1 MKNNALYLLFVLAVA
16 CILITSC
23 KNSESDSKTKKNN
36 QTANVE
42 DFIAVIPELE
52 NITVNDMYLY
62 NNHAYLVSDKSCTIF
77 DLTTKEAV
85 QHPFGGSAIC
95 VDADYIYISTT
106 ETCSL
111 TLYSAQ
117 DFSAVKTAALDI
129 PQNAV
134 ERICRMLPMK
144 QSILFEVSYLN
155 DAEFSESHIF
165 EYHLDKQTVTDHTA
179 YFKGN
184 DSYALVKSMDA
195 KDENT
200 IVFVTIANMS
210 FANTIFKSY
219 TYNLKTQTV
228 QNEFIFDFTP
238 SYSAYD
244 ALSNSYIYSE
254 DSYTLKRYQPDS
266 DEKTLLTALTK
277 EEIGESSHIDSFLL
291 SGGSIFIFKNS
302 ANLLC
307 AADINAE
314 KNSLHI
320 LAYESIWDFDLQ
332 TVVEQFEKQYQ
343 TNVTITYY
351 DSSVLKDR
359 LRTKLLFQGD
369 DFDIVFVDN
378 PTEENFLS
386 SVINYKL
393 FAPLNEKKEITANF
407 EKMYS
412 GVSEMLSADGAII
425 GVPYHIEI
433 NSLIKCNDMSPLK
446 QPLDFRPSF
455 STVWELCE
463 QFAQE
468 ENYVVFSDSYHIN
481 PWILRMIQDQINAS
495 ALDQKALANFL
506 TTVKTYYD
514 RGVLFGSD
522 LNFYPKSS
530 RTPLLSGMN
539 DIFSTMITSSLPYES
554 PESGIFCDPSE
565 QITHVV
571 LHGLAMINRYAANI
585 DLAYD
590 FIAFMTEE
598 EFLYSTNMSG
608 GIYRFT
614 LLGNQPEK
622 NTIYSSLSPDKRAL
636 FSVLPQLFENACI
649 FTYDYTLLSAY
660 ILDNLLEDFYSG
672 KLSPDDMAKNIITFV
687 EYTYFE

>member
-1 MKNNALYLLFVLAVA
+1 MKKHAFCLLFILTIA

-23 KNSESDSKTKKNN
+23 KNSESNSKAKKNSP
-36 QTANVE
+36 TATAE

-52 NITVNDMYLY
+52 NITVNDIYLY
-62 NNHAYLVSDKSCTIF
+62 GNSAYLVSNDSCTVF

-95 VDADYIYISTT
+95 VDANYIYISTT
-106 ETCSL
+106 EARSL
-111 TLYSAQ
+111 TLYSVQ
-117 DFSAVKTAALDI
+117 DFSVVKTAALDI
-129 PQNAV
+129 PQDAI

-165 EYHLDKQTVTDHTA
+165 EYHLDKQTITDHTA

-184 DSYALVKSMDA
+184 DSYAMVKSMDA

-200 IVFVTIANMS
+200 VVFVTIANMS

-219 TYNLKTQTV
+219 TYNLKKQTV
-228 QNEFIFDFTP
+228 QNECILDFIP

-244 ALSNSYIYSE
+244 PLSNSYIYSE
-254 DSYTLKRYQPDS
+254 DSYTLKRYQPDNN
-266 DEKTLLTALTK
+266 EITLLTAFTK
-277 EEIGESSHIDSFLL
+277 EALGETSHIDSFLL
-291 SGGSIFIFKNS
+291 SGGSVFLYKNS

-307 AADINAE
+307 AADINV
-314 KNSLHI
+314 KKDTLHI
-320 LAYESIWDFDLQ
+320 LAYESIWDFDIQ

-351 DSSVLKDR
+351 DSAVLKDR
-359 LRTKLLFQGD
+359 LRTKLLSQGD

-378 PTEENFLS
+378 PTEENFLT

-412 GVSEMLSADGAII
+412 GVSEMISADGAII

-433 NSLIKCNDMSPLK
+433 NGLLQCNDASPLK
-446 QPLDFRPSF
+446 QPLDFRPSY
-455 STVWELCE
+455 SQIWELCE

-468 ENYVVFSDSYHIN
+468 ENYVVFSDSYHVN
-481 PWILRMIQDQINAS
+481 PWILRMIQDQINAG
-495 ALDQKALANFL
+495 ALDQKALADFL
-506 TTVKTYYD
+506 STVKTYYD
-514 RGVLFGSD
+514 KGALFGSD
-522 LNFYPKSS
+522 FNSNSKNS
-530 RTPLLSGMN
+530 RTPLLSNING
-539 DIFSTMITSSLPYES
+539 IFSTIMSSDPYES
-554 PESGIFCDPSE
+554 PENGILCDPSE
-565 QITHVV
+565 QITHVF
-571 LHGLAMINRYAANI
+571 LRGLAMMNRYAANI

-590 FIAFMTEE
+590 FIAFMTGE
-598 EFLYSTNMSG
+598 EFLYSTGTSD

-614 LLGNQPEK
+614 MLGNQPEK
-622 NTIYSSLSPDKRAL
+622 NTIYASLSPDKRSL
-636 FSVLPQLFENACI
+636 FSVLPQLFDNACI
-649 FTYDYTLLSAY
+649 FTYDYTLLSTY
-660 ILDNLLEDFYSG
+660 IIDNLLEDFYTG
-672 KLSPDDMAKNIITFV
+672 KLSPDDMSKNIITFV